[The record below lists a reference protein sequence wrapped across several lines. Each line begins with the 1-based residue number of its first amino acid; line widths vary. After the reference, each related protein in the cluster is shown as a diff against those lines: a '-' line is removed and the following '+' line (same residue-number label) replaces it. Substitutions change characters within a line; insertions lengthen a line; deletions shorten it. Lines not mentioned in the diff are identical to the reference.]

1 MQFTIF
7 LMVKK
12 IQQVKSDDVHLLV
25 KTLHIPLGK
34 KVLSMSS
41 KAFYKLSSAVSEP
54 VSWVLSLPPPP
65 IGSTLVSSL
74 LLK

>member
-1 MQFTIF
+1 MMSIF
-7 LMVKK
+7 WSKPC
-12 IQQVKSDDVHLLV
+12 IFHL
-25 KTLHIPLGK
+25 G

-41 KAFYKLSSAVSEP
+41 KAFHKLSFALSKP

-65 IGSTLVSSL
+65 IGSTLISSL